1 MMLHHALVYRTQM
14 DYQCDILY
22 HTMTYCC
29 TTEGRSPTGP
39 SRCIL
44 QNNTLKENSMQC
56 LCIMVNY
63 NMYSRLH
70 YYQMPWSLLAAQP
83 NMTMASFRACSAGAF
98 LLEELLLLA
107 AAAAAALAEPSL
119 PERSRKSARQAR
131 RNTKHHIIDPGGAVA
146 QTTM

>member
-1 MMLHHALVYRTQM
+1 
-14 DYQCDILY
+14 
-22 HTMTYCC
+22 MTYCC

-107 AAAAAALAEPSL
+107 AAAAAALAEPCEL
-119 PERSRKSARQAR
+119 
-131 RNTKHHIIDPGGAVA
+131 
-146 QTTM
+146 